1 MNTQYVEMKISD
13 IIIKDRLRDVQDD
26 EYLEVLQENIS
37 QIGLI
42 EPIIV
47 DKNNVL
53 IAGAHRLKASQNLG
67 METIKTL
74 VQDIDVE
81 TNEDAKII
89 EVCENLIRKNLSNK
103 EIVAQYKILASYY
116 KSKGVSNPADK
127 MSSENGKTV
136 RMNNIMIRLGDFV
149 SDRKIYDKLPNDI
162 TITTLIELSKSE
174 NRHIVEEIKEKAV
187 PSTVNEIKN
196 ALKANQQFNSKPFS
210 NSSSETTELRQR
222 LEEQKKETTKAVEE
236 QPKPK
241 EEVGGVKEVE
251 GKYVVE
257 LSEEEQ
263 FTTLKN
269 KVNNYLIDICEE
281 VNTTISKNELNRIL
295 NDIKSKCDEFLRS

>member
-174 NRHIVEEIKEKAV
+174 NRHIVEEIKEKPV

-222 LEEQKKETTKAVEE
+222 LEEQKKETTKVVEE

>member
-174 NRHIVEEIKEKAV
+174 NRHIVEEIKEKPV

-196 ALKANQQFNSKPFS
+196 ALKVNQQFNSKPFF

-222 LEEQKKETTKAVEE
+222 LEEQKKETTKVVEE

>member
-162 TITTLIELSKSE
+162 TITTLIELSKLE
-174 NRHIVEEIKEKAV
+174 NRHIVEEIKEKPV

-222 LEEQKKETTKAVEE
+222 LEEQKKETTKVVEE

>member
-222 LEEQKKETTKAVEE
+222 LEEQKKETTKVVEE